1 MRKLVVLASLV
12 AAAWWFF
19 TRRRTVGD
27 RVSVGYVD
35 GSAVSP
41 AEGSPEHER
50 LAQAARGALAP

>member
-1 MRKLVVLASLV
+1 MRKLVVLAGLV

-19 TRRRTVGD
+19 TRRRPPGD

-41 AEGSPEHER
+41 PEGSREHER
-50 LAQAARGALAP
+50 LAEAARSVLAP

>member
-1 MRKLVVLASLV
+1 MRKLVLLASLA

-19 TRRRTVGD
+19 TRRRPAAD

-41 AEGSPEHER
+41 ADGSPDHER
-50 LAQAARGALAP
+50 LAQVARSVLAP